1 MVCKTLAGVLAVE
14 IKESIVS
21 PWRGIEEEDEEGL

>member
-1 MVCKTLAGVLAVE
+1 MVSKTLAGVLAIE
-14 IKESIVS
+14 TKETIVS